1 MGKSRVIVLIAA
13 VALLAAGCSSGK
25 PAAVPKPSS
34 SAPAAAVKEPCA
46 LLSGDA
52 VAKAVSLK
60 QVTGAPG
67 PDENSAANGG
77 KAKTCVY
84 SGDGKRVGALAV
96 TRYEGKKFKP
106 AEMITS
112 IKASHAGAVDVAGIG
127 AAAVYFIVTG
137 KEATLVAAKIVQGVP
152 TLVNYAGP
160 EKMTSEM
167 MTPLVKQAIDTI

>member
-1 MGKSRVIVLIAA
+1 MIIVLIAA
-13 VALLAAGCSSGK
+13 IALLAAGCGGDK

-46 LLSGDA
+46 LLPGAA
-52 VAKAVSLK
+52 VAKAVSLQ

-84 SGDGKRVGALAV
+84 SGDGKRVGELAV

-106 AEMITS
+106 AEMISS
-112 IKASHAGAVDVAGIG
+112 IKASHAGAIDVAGIG
-127 AAAVYFIVTG
+127 EGAVYFIVAG
-137 KEATLVAAKIVQGVP
+137 KGATLVAAKIVQGVP
-152 TLVNYAGP
+152 MLVNYSGP

-167 MTPLVKQAIDTI
+167 MAPLVRQAVDTL